1 MKQEPDNI
9 SVNGI
14 RPTDTPGQRVIASVD
29 SQATGHRTM
38 VRNIL
43 LSLVLSFITFAL
55 VLYFTYEPGALR
67 SVAQSLHPFYL
78 LLAVLTVAGRIAVGG
93 FRLRYISHRTIHFR
107 TAVRGQLA
115 WEFFSAVTPSVIGG
129 GPLAAVYIS
138 KNQKIPVGVATA
150 CLLYAMFLD
159 QLFFALS
166 VPLIL
171 LSTYYFDAFPQSI
184 GTVGAASFAAYFV
197 GLMLWVIIF
206 GYMTLMRPD
215 LLARVTQ
222 RLFRFRWLRK
232 FRKKVDVELNELQH
246 RARIIR
252 NQRWTFFVNGFL
264 LTLVTWAA
272 RFLLLIFI
280 LVSVYPQVDIL
291 MVVIR
296 NAMMTLGALVLPTP
310 GGSGGVEGL
319 YALFIGSLI
328 PKAAVA
334 PTLIAWRILA
344 YYVFIF
350 LGAYVTLN
358 QVQKLLD
365 GKPAPNG
372 TGDTNPLVGN
382 GMTAAGHEG
391 KPLRADE

>member
-1 MKQEPDNI
+1 MNQETDGMSTDENASAVKSGRRTADP
-9 SVNGI
+9 SSNG
-14 RPTDTPGQRVIASVD
+14 R
-29 SQATGHRTM
+29 RTM
-38 VRNIL
+38 VRNIA
-43 LSLVLSFITFAL
+43 LSVLLSFITFA
-55 VLYFTYEPGALR
+55 VVIYFTYERGALR

-78 LLAVLTVAGRIAVGG
+78 VLAGITVAGRIAVGG
-93 FRLRYISHRTIHFR
+93 FRLRYISHKTIQYK

-115 WEFFSAVTPSVIGG
+115 WEFFSSVTPSVIGG

-138 KNQKIPVGVATA
+138 KNQNIPVGVATA

-206 GYMTLMRPD
+206 GYLTLARPD

-232 FRKKVDVELNELQH
+232 FRKKVDVELKELQH
-246 RARIIR
+246 RAKIIR
-252 NQRWTFFVNGFL
+252 NQRWTFFANGFL
-264 LTLVTWAA
+264 LTLITWAA

-280 LVSVYPQVDIL
+280 IFSVFPQVDVL
-291 MVVIR
+291 MVIIR

-319 YALFIGSLI
+319 YAIFIGSLI

-334 PTLIAWRILA
+334 PTLIAWRILG
-344 YYVFIF
+344 YYVVIF

-358 QVQKLLD
+358 QVQKLL
-365 GKPAPNG
+365 
-372 TGDTNPLVGN
+372 
-382 GMTAAGHEG
+382 EG
-391 KPLRADE
+391 KQHVNGELTDSEFELPETLPSTVETSRPQDGP